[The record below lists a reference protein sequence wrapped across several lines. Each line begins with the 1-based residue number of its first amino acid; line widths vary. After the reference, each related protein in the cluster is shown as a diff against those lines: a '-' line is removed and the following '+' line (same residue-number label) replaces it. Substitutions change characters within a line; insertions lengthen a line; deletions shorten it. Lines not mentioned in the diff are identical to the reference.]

1 MVEAEHRRTVIV
13 TGGAAGIGRAIS
25 KRPLSDG
32 WSLIIVDSDQQA
44 LDATASE
51 ISGISGPK
59 NLSGSDTDI
68 QAFCTDVS
76 SEDSILQ
83 LYTTLSDAGICATA
97 LINNAAVQT
106 WSPLLELELAD
117 WNKTLTTNLTGTF
130 LMTREFARLAVAA
143 QRNASIINIGS
154 GCNHLAF
161 PNLVDYSASKGGVE
175 MLTKSA
181 ALELGQYG
189 IRVNCIAPGAI
200 ETERTS
206 QETTDYAAS
215 WSPLTP
221 LGRVGQVEDIAD
233 TVSLLLDPGAE
244 FITGQ
249 TLAVD
254 GGLFSRAPWPGEY

>member
-1 MVEAEHRRTVIV
+1 MREAEPRDTVIV

-25 KRPLSDG
+25 KRLVNDG
-32 WSLIIVDSDQQA
+32 WALIIVDSNQEGVDEA
-44 LDATASE
+44 ARNLGKLAEDSDAVKAY
-51 ISGISGPK
+51 
-59 NLSGSDTDI
+59 
-68 QAFCTDVS
+68 CTDVS
-76 SEDSILQ
+76 SEDGVLS
-83 LYTTLSDAGICATA
+83 LYTSLADDNISPTA

-117 WNKTLTTNLTGTF
+117 WNKTLSTNLTGTF
-130 LMTREFARLAVAA
+130 LMTREFARAAVAVK
-143 QRNASIINIGS
+143 QKASIINIGS

-161 PNLVDYSASKGGVE
+161 PNLVDYSASKGGIE

-206 QETTDYAAS
+206 AETTDYAAS

-221 LGRVGQVEDIAD
+221 MGRIGQVEDVAAA
-233 TVSLLLDPGAE
+233 VSLLLDSGAE

-254 GGLFSRAPWPGEY
+254 GGLFSRAPWPVQY

>member
-1 MVEAEHRRTVIV
+1 MVDAEQRGTVIV
-13 TGGAAGIGRAIS
+13 TGAAAGIGRAIS
-25 KRPLSDG
+25 KRLASDG
-32 WSLIIVDSDQQA
+32 WSLIIVDTDQRGV
-44 LDATASE
+44 DTTASE
-51 ISGISGPK
+51 
-59 NLSGSDTDI
+59 LSELNKLGGSDI
-68 QAFCTDVS
+68 GVQAFCTDVS
-76 SEDSILQ
+76 SEDSILC
-83 LYTTLSDAGICATA
+83 LYGALSDAGISPTA

-106 WSPLLELELAD
+106 WAPLLELQLAD

-130 LMTREFARLAVAA
+130 LMIREFARLAIAA
-143 QRNASIINIGS
+143 ECNASIINIGS

-200 ETERTS
+200 ETERTLR
-206 QETTDYAAS
+206 ETTDYAAS

-221 LGRVGQVEDIAD
+221 MGRVGRVEDVAD
-233 TVSLLLDPGAE
+233 AVALMLDPGAE
-244 FITGQ
+244 FISGQ

-254 GGLFSRAPWPGEY
+254 GGLFSRAPWPGKY

>member
-1 MVEAEHRRTVIV
+1 MVDADVEQKGTAIV
-13 TGGAAGIGRAIS
+13 TGGAAGIGRAIA
-25 KRPLSDG
+25 KRLANDG
-32 WSLIIVDSDQQA
+32 WSLIIVDSNRQGVDRVA
-44 LDATASE
+44 AELNNISRGDASV
-51 ISGISGPK
+51 
-59 NLSGSDTDI
+59 

-76 SEDSILQ
+76 SEESILD
-83 LYTTLSDAGICATA
+83 LFSSLADTGLSPTA

-106 WSPLLELELAD
+106 WSPLLELTLSD
-117 WNKTLTTNLTGTF
+117 WSKTLSTNLTGTF

-143 QRNASIINIGS
+143 KRKASIINIGS

-161 PNLVDYSASKGGVE
+161 PNLVDYSASKGGIE
-175 MLTKSA
+175 MFTKSA
-181 ALELGQYG
+181 ALELGEYG

-206 QETTDYAAS
+206 AETNDYAAS

-221 LGRVGQVEDIAD
+221 MGRVGQVEDVAD
-233 TVSLLLDPGAE
+233 AVAMMLASGTD

-254 GGLFSRAPWPGEY
+254 GGLFSRAPWPGQY